1 MPNGRIPLSSD
12 KPAKAKKA
20 KAEKTPKKNRFN
32 PLTSA
37 AAWGI
42 TLVLWIVVMGGATLA
57 WFAWDLPS
65 IDAALGATR
74 KPTVTVLDRN
84 GRQIARTGERR
95 GDPIEVAEMPFYL
108 VQAVVATEDRRFYE
122 HFGID
127 LLGIGR
133 AAFANLKAG
142 RIVQGGSTITQQAAK
157 NLFLSSER
165 SFKRKVQ
172 EVMLALWLEER
183 FTKDQILSLYLNRV
197 YFGAGTYGIEAASQ
211 AYFGVSAKEITLPQ
225 AAVIVGLLKA
235 PSKLSPLTN
244 PTGARARAAEVL
256 DNMAEARF
264 LTAEAAA
271 EERKQ
276 PLPFRPSG
284 DEKRIA
290 RYFLDWIMDQL
301 EGYIGPDPGDI
312 VIKTTLDAEVQ
323 ITAETELAQTIA
335 QSGAASNVA
344 EGAVV
349 VMTPGGAV
357 RAMVGG
363 RSYVD
368 SQFNRA
374 VQAVRQPGS
383 AFKPIVYLAGIEAG
397 IGPEQIFI
405 DQPVDYAG
413 WRPSNFDEKFRGRI
427 TVREAIAQSINTVAV
442 QVAEKAGTQRIINVA
457 RRLGLTT
464 ALPANLSLALGSGE
478 TTLIELTSAY
488 AAFANGGTGVW
499 AYGIDEVTDAQG
511 QSLYKRQGDGP
522 GRVMEFNDV
531 AVMNSLLSGVVDH
544 GTGTAAAIGRPVA
557 GKTGTSSDFRDA
569 WFMGYSNELVG
580 GVWLGNDD
588 GHVMKRVTG
597 GGLPARLW
605 QRVMV
610 KAHQG
615 LPVHPLV
622 GTTPRVAASVQAS
635 APVWV
640 DPDKAPQRGAP
651 EKSFWDSLK
660 SLIGAGN

>member
-1 MPNGRIPLSSD
+1 MPKDRIPLSSD

-20 KAEKTPKKNRFN
+20 KAEKTSKNGRAH

-37 AAWGI
+37 AAWGV
-42 TLVLWIVVMGGATLA
+42 TLALWIVVIGGATLA

-74 KPTVTVLDRN
+74 KPTVTVLDR
-84 GRQIARTGERR
+84 GGHQIARFGERR
-95 GDPIEVAEMPFYL
+95 GDPIEVAEMPYYL

-197 YFGAGTYGIEAASQ
+197 YFGSGTYGIEAASQ
-211 AYFGVSAKEITLPQ
+211 AYFGVSVKDVTLPQ

-244 PTGARARAAEVL
+244 PSGARARAAEVL
-256 DNMAEARF
+256 DNMAEAGF
-264 LTAEAAA
+264 LTAEAAG
-271 EERKQ
+271 EERRR
-276 PLPFRPSG
+276 PLPFRPG

-323 ITAETELAQTIA
+323 TTAESELAQMIA

-363 RSYVD
+363 RNYAD

-405 DQPVDYAG
+405 DQPVDYVG
-413 WRPSNFDEKFRGRI
+413 WRPANFDEKFRGRI
-427 TVREAIAQSINTVAV
+427 TVRDAIAQSINTVAV

-464 ALPANLSLALGSGE
+464 ALPPNLSLALGSGE

-499 AYGIDEVTDAQG
+499 AYGIDEITDGHG
-511 QSLYKRQGDGP
+511 QTLYKRQGDGP
-522 GRVMEFNDV
+522 GRVMEFSDV
-531 AVMNSLLSGVVDH
+531 ALMNSMLSGVVEH

-605 QRVMV
+605 QRIML

-615 LPVHPLV
+615 LPIQPLV
-622 GTTPRVAASVQAS
+622 GTTPRVAAM
-635 APVWV
+635 P
-640 DPDKAPQRGAP
+640 APQAQAAP
-651 EKSFWDSLK
+651 RMAEEKSFWEKLK
-660 SLIGAGN
+660 SVIGVGN